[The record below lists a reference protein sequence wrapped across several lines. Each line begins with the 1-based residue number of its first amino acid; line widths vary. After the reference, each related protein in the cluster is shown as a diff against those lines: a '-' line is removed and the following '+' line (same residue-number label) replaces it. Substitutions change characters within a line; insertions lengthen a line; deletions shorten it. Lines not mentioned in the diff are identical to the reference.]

1 MKIQAGILYS
11 TIWKIMNA
19 RATFLK
25 NYLIL
30 LGFWLRP
37 SFIVRNLELVIMKVD
52 TQKIDIFQ
60 RKTLIGI
67 DQIN

>member
-1 MKIQAGILYS
+1 
-11 TIWKIMNA
+11 MNE

-37 SFIVRNLELVIMKVD
+37 SFIVRNLELVNMKVD

-60 RKTLIGI
+60 KKTLIGI